1 MAAELCAGRAQLGA
15 GREYGRGETDVGQRS
30 GVARLIVERHRIVP
44 RWMGWVGKPPMDGGL
59 GVVSIEFENFR
70 FLRILNLKLIFNG
83 VEDVEILEY

>member
-1 MAAELCAGRAQLGA
+1 
-15 GREYGRGETDVGQRS
+15 
-30 GVARLIVERHRIVP
+30 
-44 RWMGWVGKPPMDGGL
+44 MDGGL